1 MSQASVST
9 SQLIENT
16 KTNVNALG
24 GSWQV
29 IISQYKGPAL
39 KSNLTAKYTYT
50 IILTY
55 GEKWLVSQ

>member
-1 MSQASVST
+1 MAIFTSIVIDYLIMSQASVST

-39 KSNLTAKYTYT
+39 KSNL
-50 IILTY
+50 I
-55 GEKWLVSQ
+55 